1 MPETPRTP
9 DEARQRQE
17 LEWAIEAIKN
27 NHRGAFLPFTQ
38 HPVFGA
44 AVALPS
50 GAYGVVLLA
59 EYLATGF
66 GG

>member
-1 MPETPRTP
+1 MSDGEESP
-9 DEARQRQE
+9 QE
-17 LEWAIEAIKN
+17 LEWVIQTIKN

-66 GG
+66 AG